1 MSLKIGIIIIPGI
14 AGFDIR
20 QTYDPILA
28 RTLLRTKS
36 GNGIAQSRWS
46 KIRST
51 ISGSGWEPAALDAID
66 FGIMHDVHCVEPL
79 SAYGATTTITIPH
92 SFRSDTGYTVQAA
105 ALVADELVNTPVSM
119 AGQVATLTAVAGA
132 MQYQVIYFP
141 IITGLLTVKKSGDVD
156 NQVRSWTIE
165 LEEQ

>member
-1 MSLKIGIIIIPGI
+1 MSLKIGNIIIPDI

-20 QTYDPILA
+20 QSYDPILA

-36 GNGIAQSRWS
+36 GNGIAQSRWK
-46 KIRST
+46 KIGST

-66 FGIMHDVHCVEPL
+66 MGAMHAVYCVEPL
-79 SAYGATTTITIPH
+79 SAYGATTIITIPH
-92 SFRSDTGYTVQAA
+92 NYRTDAGYTVQAA
-105 ALVADELVNTPVSM
+105 ALVSDELVSTAVSM

-132 MQYQVIYFP
+132 VQYQVIYYP
-141 IITGLLTVKKSGDVD
+141 IITGLLTVKKSGDLD
-156 NQVRSWTIE
+156 NQVRGWTIE